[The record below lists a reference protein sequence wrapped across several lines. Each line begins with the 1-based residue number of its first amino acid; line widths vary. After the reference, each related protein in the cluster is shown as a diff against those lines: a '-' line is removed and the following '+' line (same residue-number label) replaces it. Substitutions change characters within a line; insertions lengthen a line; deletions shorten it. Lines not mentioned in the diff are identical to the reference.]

1 MRIRDLFHFSVE
13 IPDKTQKRYS
23 IMHNPNDFYVALEI
37 NHDGVKQ
44 SEPLGLEALTIWI
57 TDRYKDQPLQYF
69 NEHRRIKIVHLK
81 TGDVKVA
88 KLTIDF
94 TT

>member
-1 MRIRDLFHFSVE
+1 MGIKDWLHFSVE
-13 IPDKTQKRYS
+13 IPDKTKKPS
-23 IMHNPNDFYVALEI
+23 IMHNPNDYYVALEI

-44 SEPLGLEALTIWI
+44 SDPMNMDNLAVWLA
-57 TDRYKDQPLQYF
+57 DRYKDQPLRYF
-69 NEHRRIKIVHLK
+69 NEHRRLKIVHLK

>member
-13 IPDKTQKRYS
+13 IPDKTKKPS
-23 IMHNPNDFYVALEI
+23 IMHNPNDYYVALEI

-44 SEPLGLEALTIWI
+44 SDPMNM
-57 TDRYKDQPLQYF
+57 D
-69 NEHRRIKIVHLK
+69 NLK

-94 TT
+94 TN

>member
-1 MRIRDLFHFSVE
+1 MGIKDWLHFSVE
-13 IPDKTQKRYS
+13 IPKKQPKPMTMY
-23 IMHNPNDFYVALEI
+23 NPNDLYVALEI

-44 SEPLGLEALTIWI
+44 SEPLGLEALSTWI
-57 TDRYKDQPLQYF
+57 ADRYKDQPLQYF
-69 NEHRRIKIVHLK
+69 NEQRRLKIVHLK
-81 TGDVKVA
+81 SGDVKVA